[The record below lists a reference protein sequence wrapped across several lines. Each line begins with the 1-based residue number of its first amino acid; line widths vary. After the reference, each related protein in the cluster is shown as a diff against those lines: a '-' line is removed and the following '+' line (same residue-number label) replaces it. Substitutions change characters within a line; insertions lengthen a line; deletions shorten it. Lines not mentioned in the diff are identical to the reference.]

1 MREAA
6 KTVTVLA
13 TDIVGSTEML
23 ERLGASA
30 STDLTTRH
38 LASLQ
43 DALAIHR
50 GELIKSMGDGVL
62 AVFVSTLDALACA
75 VTIQRSIDRHNQNRS
90 EGRVLG
96 VRIGITIG
104 EALPRDG
111 DWYGRPVVEAVRL
124 CAQCAGGEILISDL
138 AARVAE
144 AHRVHQLADRGP
156 LSLKGLAE
164 PVHAW
169 GVDWTSS
176 DSSAL
181 RVALADDAAMLRQ
194 GIAMAL
200 RESGMDIV
208 LEAGEATTLI
218 TSLDAVSPDVVI
230 IDVRMPPTH
239 TTEGL
244 DAAEAIRAA
253 RPDIGILMLSA
264 SVDPASARRLLTT
277 STHGVGY
284 LLKDRVAD
292 VDELAAAVRT
302 IASGGSVIDPAVMEL
317 LRH

>member
-23 ERLGASA
+23 ERLGASK
-30 STDLTTRH
+30 STDVTTRH

-50 GELIKSMGDGVL
+50 GSLVKSMGDGVL
-62 AVFVSTLDALACA
+62 AIFVSTLDALACA
-75 VTIQRSIDRHNQNRS
+75 VTIQRSIDRHNRNHDEDR
-90 EGRVLG
+90 LG

-104 EALPRDG
+104 EALLRDG

-124 CAQCAGGEILISDL
+124 CAECEGGEILLSDL

-144 AHRVHQLADRGP
+144 AHRVHQLTDLGP
-156 LSLKGLAE
+156 LQLKGLLE
-164 PVHAW
+164 PVQAW
-169 GVDWTSS
+169 SVDWTSS
-176 DSSAL
+176 DSSSL
-181 RVALADDAAMLRQ
+181 RVALADDAVMLRQ
-194 GIAMAL
+194 GIAMVL
-200 RESGMDIV
+200 REAGMEIV
-208 LEAGEATTLI
+208 LEAGDASTLI
-218 TSLDAVSPDVVI
+218 KSLDAVNPDVVV

-244 DAAEAIRAA
+244 DAAEVIRAA
-253 RPDIGILMLSA
+253 RPEIGILMLSA
-264 SVDPASARRLLTT
+264 SVDPSSASRLLTT

-284 LLKDRVAD
+284 LLKDRVSD

-317 LRH
+317 MRR